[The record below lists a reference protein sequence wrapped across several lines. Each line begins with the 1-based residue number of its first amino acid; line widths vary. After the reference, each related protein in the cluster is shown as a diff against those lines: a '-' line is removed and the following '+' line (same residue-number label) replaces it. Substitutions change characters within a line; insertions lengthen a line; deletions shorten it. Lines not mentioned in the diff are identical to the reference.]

1 MQFQSRTLK
10 LHELSGSYSI
20 SVGCKMYILREI
32 EELLEGA
39 LKQFPACLITG
50 PRQAGKS
57 TLLQNKLKN
66 YRYVTLDDPLI
77 RAMANED
84 PKLFLTHYKP
94 PLIIDEIQ
102 YAPGL
107 LPYLKILI
115 DENRDKYGQ
124 YVLTGSQIFQLMKG
138 VSESL
143 AGRIAIFNLF
153 PLSWKEI
160 LEVPGHANDCFDDRK
175 TAHQIVHGF
184 YPELFTHPKKEKELW
199 FSSYLSTYI
208 ERDVRNIKSI
218 TDLGRFQTF
227 IGLLAGR
234 AGKLLNMSEISKE
247 CGISQP
253 TVKDWLSVLE
263 STYVIYLLKPYHHNL
278 SKRMVKSPKLY
289 FVDTGLLCYLL
300 GIDNEDRLFKSA
312 ERGSVFE
319 NMVVMESI
327 KRFSAVS
334 GRVQF
339 YFYRSSYGV
348 EVDLIIEKE
357 GKLDAYEIKFS
368 KTVSRE
374 MASSLM
380 KVQNELDVSQ
390 AVILSLQEEM
400 VPLTSTVTSAHWS
413 KIT

>member
-1 MQFQSRTLK
+1 MQFQSQTLK
-10 LHELSGSYSI
+10 LHESVSLCKI
-20 SVGCKMYILREI
+20 KVGCKMYISREI
-32 EELLEGA
+32 EELLDVA

-77 RAMANED
+77 RELANED
-84 PKLFLTHYKP
+84 PRLFLNNYKA

-107 LPYLKILI
+107 LSYLKIAI
-115 DENRDKYGQ
+115 DENRDQYGQ

-143 AGRIAIFNLF
+143 AGRIAIFNLY
-153 PLSWKEI
+153 PLSWQEI
-160 LEVPGHANDCFDDRK
+160 LKVPGHSQDSLNDQL
-175 TAHQIVHGF
+175 TASQTVRGF
-184 YPELFTHPKKEKELW
+184 YPELFKNRSKQHELW
-199 FSSYLSTYI
+199 YSSYLSTYI

-218 TDLGRFQTF
+218 TDLGRFQMF
-227 IGLLAGR
+227 IGLLAAR

-247 CGISQP
+247 CGVSQP
-253 TVKDWLSVLE
+253 TVRDWLSVLE
-263 STYVIYLLKPYHHNL
+263 STYMIYLLKPYHHNL

-300 GIDNEDRLFKSA
+300 GIDNEDRFFKSA

-319 NMVVMESI
+319 NMVVMEYV

-334 GRVQF
+334 GRTQF
-339 YFYRSSYGV
+339 YFYRSASGV
-348 EVDLIIEKE
+348 EVDLLIEKE
-357 GKLDAYEIKFS
+357 GKMNGYEIKLS
-368 KTVSRE
+368 KTLSRE
-374 MASSLM
+374 MAASLT
-380 KVQNELDVSQ
+380 KVKDELGLNEAYV
-390 AVILSLQEEM
+390 LSLQDDSF
-400 VPLTSTVTSAHWS
+400 PLSPTVHSLHWS
-413 KIT
+413 QVT